1 MIKPQT
7 QANYQARL
15 DRITDYIYERLEE
28 DIPPGFR

>member
-7 QANYQARL
+7 QANYEARR
-15 DRITDYIYERLEE
+15 DRITDHIYEHLEE